1 MESCKISNEISPRTR
16 TDHPK
21 IHMEPQKSPICQRNL
36 EKKKKKRGRLE
47 ILPSHTNFQ
56 SYSNQD
62 CMVLAQKGRADK

>member
-36 EKKKKKRGRLE
+36 EKKKKKEQDWRYYPL
-47 ILPSHTNFQ
+47 ILI
-56 SYSNQD
+56 Y
-62 CMVLAQKGRADK
+62 RATVIRTVWY